1 MFEAI
6 GRYEILEQIGQGAMA
21 TVYKA
26 HDPKIDRTLAIKV
39 LREERCSDAEYRSR
53 FLREA
58 KAVGILSHPNIVTV
72 FDVGE
77 VEDRPYIVMELL
89 EGTPLDRLMKSG
101 ERFSVEEVVSIG
113 IQLSRALAYAHSKG
127 IVHRDVKPSNIIKCG
142 DSIKVTDFGI
152 ARIESQE
159 TTRQTQAGEILGT
172 PQYMSPEQVLGKDA
186 DARSDLFSMGVVL
199 YQLLSGATPF
209 EADTLATLLFRIA
222 TEEPRPLVVPPDL
235 PAPLKNTIEKL
246 LKKQPE
252 KRFQTAKEVAEA
264 LERLQRE
271 FREAAEQK
279 EMPRLIPIRVRWAL
293 TMAGVVALTMVL
305 AIYFIYGRQYR
316 AMQRVVVGYGS
327 SLVKFMAVES
337 AVPVL
342 SEDWVSIELFVQE
355 TMARQNFNFLKIVDH
370 QGIVRGSSDP
380 SQEGKRY
387 QELAGSTPLAQAS
400 DVRVSGHTL
409 PTGEKVLDFDAPI
422 LFQKK
427 EVGRVHL
434 GIPQA
439 PLERVAN
446 LTIYLMLLLMGIT
459 VAAVTIVTYVLGN
472 FVAKPV
478 KTLTAALQELAEGR
492 YDHRIARVR
501 SDEFGRLFRA
511 FDKTAEAVQRRHSD
525 AGPEART

>member
-246 LKKQPE
+246 L
-252 KRFQTAKEVAEA
+252 
-264 LERLQRE
+264 
-271 FREAAEQK
+271 
-279 EMPRLIPIRVRWAL
+279 
-293 TMAGVVALTMVL
+293 
-305 AIYFIYGRQYR
+305 
-316 AMQRVVVGYGS
+316 
-327 SLVKFMAVES
+327 
-337 AVPVL
+337 
-342 SEDWVSIELFVQE
+342 
-355 TMARQNFNFLKIVDH
+355 
-370 QGIVRGSSDP
+370 
-380 SQEGKRY
+380 
-387 QELAGSTPLAQAS
+387 
-400 DVRVSGHTL
+400 
-409 PTGEKVLDFDAPI
+409 
-422 LFQKK
+422 
-427 EVGRVHL
+427 
-434 GIPQA
+434 
-439 PLERVAN
+439 
-446 LTIYLMLLLMGIT
+446 
-459 VAAVTIVTYVLGN
+459 
-472 FVAKPV
+472 
-478 KTLTAALQELAEGR
+478 
-492 YDHRIARVR
+492 
-501 SDEFGRLFRA
+501 
-511 FDKTAEAVQRRHSD
+511 
-525 AGPEART
+525 